1 MPCIYLEMAYLV
13 TGGARGIGLSISRLL
28 NSSGFPLVCKSYIVI
43 SKSSASV
50 TAGLQEFPT
59 ATAFQCDVADYQQ
72 VKDTFGKLESQGIR
86 LKGLVNCAGV
96 AQGAVFIR
104 QSEADIKTII
114 NTNVLGTMYCSKEV
128 LKHMVKHSTK
138 GAIVNISSVVA
149 QQGYPGIAAYA
160 ASKAAVLGFT
170 KALAVEMA
178 SRGIR
183 INAVCPGFVHS
194 DLTKDIPDHMRTRVL
209 EKTPLKRLVAAEEVA
224 KAVLFLLN
232 SSDITGSVLTV
243 DGGLSSSLY

>member
-1 MPCIYLEMAYLV
+1 MSYLV

-28 NSSGFPLVCKSYIVI
+28 HSTGFPLVCKSYLVL
-43 SKSSASV
+43 SKSSTSLA
-50 TAGLQEFPT
+50 AGLQEFPT

-72 VKDTFGKLESQGIR
+72 VKATFCKLETQGIR
-86 LKGLVNCAGV
+86 LQGLVNCAGV
-96 AQGAVFIR
+96 AQGAVFLR
-104 QSEADIKTII
+104 QSDPDLKTII
-114 NTNVLGTMYCSKEV
+114 NTNVLGTMYCSKEA

-138 GAIVNISSVVA
+138 GSIVNISSVVG

-183 INAVCPGFVHS
+183 VNAVSPGFVQT
-194 DLTKDIPDHMRTRVL
+194 DLTKDIPEEMRARIL

-224 KAVLFLLN
+224 QAVLFLLN
-232 SSDITGSVLTV
+232 SKDITGSVLTV
-243 DGGLSSSLY
+243 DCGLSSSLY

>member
-1 MPCIYLEMAYLV
+1 MSILV

-28 NSSGFPLVCKSYIVI
+28 HSSGFPLVRKPYSVL
-43 SKSSASV
+43 SKSPTSLA
-50 TAGLQEFPT
+50 AGLQEFPT
-59 ATAFQCDVADYQQ
+59 ATALQCDVADYQQ
-72 VKDTFGKLESQGIR
+72 VKDTFGKLETLGIR
-86 LKGLVNCAGV
+86 LNGLVNCAGV

-104 QSEADIKTII
+104 QSDTDIQAII
-114 NTNVLGTMYCSKEV
+114 NTNVLGTMYCSKEG

-138 GAIVNISSVVA
+138 GAIVNISSVVG
-149 QQGYPGIAAYA
+149 QQGYSGIAAYA

-178 SRGIR
+178 ARGIR
-183 INAVCPGFVHS
+183 VNAVAPGFVHS
-194 DLTKDIPDHMRTRVL
+194 DMTKDIPEQMRTQII

-232 SSDITGSVLTV
+232 SRDITGSILTV
-243 DGGLSSSLY
+243 DCGLSSSLY